1 MNPIAGIS
9 VALGHARDTALRVV
23 VGLVVVAGLVAL
35 GVGLAVA
42 LVGYVYS
49 P

>member
-1 MNPIAGIS
+1 MNPLAGIS
-9 VALGHARDTALRVV
+9 VALGHARDLALRVAL
-23 VGLVVVAGLVAL
+23 GATVVAGLVAL